1 MYLKNMN
8 SSTNLNANTHRGL
21 SQLKNQILRDSSILI
36 LAYQFTQP
44 LATYLAPTR
53 SLATYIVPRV
63 TEIFLFDAA
72 IVMFF
77 PLVFIKAFRSPQ
89 PLTKWDFQAFAL
101 AICLGALA
109 MVGWYLSLPK
119 VSLTE
124 QLCCTF
130 AGLAGMGLGCVY
142 LAYKFISHNV
152 FSEVAAQP
160 ISVQDQM

>member
-8 SSTNLNANTHRGL
+8 SSTNLSKNTDQGF
-21 SQLKNQILRDSSILI
+21 SQLKNQLLRDSSILI
-36 LAYQFTQP
+36 AVYLFIQP
-44 LATYLAPTR
+44 LATRLAPTP
-53 SLATYIVPRV
+53 SLTTYIVPRV

-109 MVGWYLSLPK
+109 VVAWYMSLTNT
-119 VSLTE
+119 SLTE
-124 QLCCTF
+124 RLCNMF
-130 AGLAGMGLGCVY
+130 AGLAAMGLGCAY
-142 LAYKFISHNV
+142 LAYKFISYSL
-152 FSEVAAQP
+152 FSEAAAKP
-160 ISVQDQM
+160 ISVQG